1 VLVAVREAYGDAH
14 QRMLPLGETFEDAAA
29 TPGATWSSLRA
40 RLRSSRSTLDKV
52 GCHPL
57 GQALGRERY
66 EPTRGRA
73 HSRCLP
79 GHGKPDSPPEFARRH
94 VDSRAPDEG

>member
-29 TPGATWSSLRA
+29 TPGATWSSLWRGCAAVGRLWIRSDAIHLA
-40 RLRSSRSTLDKV
+40 RRSADSATNR
-52 GCHPL
+52 
-57 GQALGRERY
+57 REA
-66 EPTRGRA
+66 A